1 MLVIRRAFF
10 VRLCLLGAFAAS
22 TVAAAGHASGL
33 TAALALARDGA
44 FEAAERRAARSGAL
58 TVDIIAWTALRDGHG
73 NFADY
78 LDFIKRNRD
87 WPGLLQLRR
96 MGERKISPRTPADDV
111 LAFFGHRHAQSPHGA
126 LHLARA
132 YEARDR
138 PEDARH
144 ELVLAWRTLSFSRS
158 EQAIFLKEFR
168 DLLTPHNEARL
179 DHLLWLGLHADA
191 KRLFPFLGAGAKA
204 EARARIALRKLE
216 NGVDALVDKVPDARG
231 SGPGLAFARFLWRME
246 KGDRDDAARLILAR
260 SETAER
266 LGRPAFWASARR
278 VLARDALR
286 DGRVDQAYALARGH
300 HLVSGTHFADLE
312 WLAGYIVLTRLDRPR
327 DALNH
332 FQRFRAG
339 VDSPISLGRAAY
351 WEAQAYAAMD
361 RPDDAAVA
369 LAFGA
374 EFQTGFYGLL
384 AAEEAG
390 IAMDPHLIEVEPKS
404 VTGAPFLHSR
414 VLMAGLAL
422 RHAGETRLAARFF
435 THLAQTLSDDDFAR
449 LGDLALRLD
458 EPHIAVTL
466 AKFAASQ
473 GLVLPRSYFP
483 VAGPPADTAGVPAEL
498 TLSIIRR
505 ESEFYPRAVS
515 RAGARGLMQLMPRT
529 AREVTG
535 WLDLPYSPDRLLD
548 DPAYNTT
555 LGNAYLASLDHEFG
569 GNILLMASGYNAG
582 PTRTNEWLEKYGDP
596 RDNEVDPLHWIETI
610 PFRET
615 RNYVMRVAESLVI
628 YRSKLAAEAGP
639 IRLTE
644 DLSFA
649 RPSPSLR

>member
-10 VRLCLLGAFAAS
+10 VRLCLLSALAAPTAPAGGHAGGLAAALALSRDGAFAA
-22 TVAAAGHASGL
+22 
-33 TAALALARDGA
+33 
-44 FEAAERRAARSGAL
+44 AELRAARSGNLA
-58 TVDIIAWTALRDGHG
+58 VDIIAWTNLRDGHG
-73 NFADY
+73 EFADY
-78 LDFIKRNRD
+78 LDFITRNRD

-96 MGERKISPRTPADDV
+96 MGEPKISPRTPADDV

-126 LHLARA
+126 LYLARA
-132 YEARDR
+132 CQARDR
-138 PEDARH
+138 PDDARH

-158 EQAIFLKEFR
+158 EQAIFLREFP
-168 DLLTPHNEARL
+168 DLLTPHNQARL
-179 DHLLWLGLHADA
+179 DHLLWLGRHADA
-191 KRLFPFLGAGAKA
+191 LRLFPFLGTGAKA
-204 EARARIALRKLE
+204 EARARIALRNLE
-216 NGVDALVDKVPDARG
+216 NGVDALVDKVPDARS
-231 SGPGLAFARFLWRME
+231 SGPGLAFERFFWRME
-246 KGDRDDAARLILAR
+246 KGNRDDAVRLILAR
-260 SETAER
+260 STSAER

-286 DGRVDQAYALARGH
+286 EGRVDQAYGLATGH

-312 WLAGYIVLTRLDRPR
+312 WLAGYIALTRLDRPR

-339 VDSPISLGRAAY
+339 VDSPISLGRAGY

-361 RPDDAAVA
+361 RPDDAAMA

-384 AAEEAG
+384 AAEQAG
-390 IAMDPHLIEVEPKS
+390 IAMDPGLFEAEPNG
-404 VTGAPFLHSR
+404 VTDAPFLQNR
-414 VLMAGLAL
+414 VLMVGLAL

-435 THLAQTLSDDDFAR
+435 TNLAESLSDDDFAR

-466 AKFAASQ
+466 AKFAAGQ
-473 GLVLPRSYFP
+473 GLVLPRPYFP
-483 VAGPPADTAGVPAEL
+483 VVGLTADTADVPPEL

-529 AREVTG
+529 AKEVAG

-548 DPAYNTT
+548 DPTYNTT
-555 LGNAYLASLDHEFG
+555 LGNAYLASVSDEFG
-569 GNILLMASGYNAG
+569 GNILLIASGYNAG
-582 PTRTNEWLEKYGDP
+582 PTRTAEWIKKYGDP
-596 RDNEVDPLHWIETI
+596 RDARVDTLSWIETI

-615 RNYVMRVAESLVI
+615 RNYVMRVAESVVI
-628 YRSKLAAEAGP
+628 YRARLAGEAQP
-639 IRLTE
+639 IRLSAE
-644 DLSFA
+644 LRAA
-649 RPSPSLR
+649 R